1 MDVDMRS
8 DPIFVD
14 VGRARAGQLAEA
26 VTASLTDSGYAALC
40 GVECQVR
47 DDAVVLEGSV
57 PSYHLKQ
64 LAQTFA
70 QRVAGV
76 GRIVNRLAVARP
88 GEVLR
93 TAP

>member
-1 MDVDMRS
+1 MRGELVCVDAERTS
-8 DPIFVD
+8 
-14 VGRARAGQLAEA
+14 GALAEA
-26 VTASLTDSGYAALC
+26 VTASLTDSGYADLSC
-40 GVECQVR
+40 VECKVR

-70 QRVAGV
+70 RRVAGV
-76 GRIVNRLAVARP
+76 GRIVNRLAVSRP

>member
-1 MDVDMRS
+1 MRGDLTSVDGERS
-8 DPIFVD
+8 NATLV
-14 VGRARAGQLAEA
+14 AA
-26 VTASLTDSGYAALC
+26 VTASLAASGYSALGC
-40 GVECQVR
+40 VECQVR

-76 GRIVNRLAVARP
+76 GLIVNRLAVTRP
-88 GEVLR
+88 AGIMR

>member
-1 MDVDMRS
+1 MRGESVGVDS
-8 DPIFVD
+8 GPS
-14 VGRARAGQLAEA
+14 GGALAEA
-26 VTASLTDSGYAALC
+26 VTASLTDSGYVDLIC
-40 GVECQVR
+40 VECKVR
-47 DDAVVLEGSV
+47 DDEVVLEGSV

-76 GRIVNRLAVARP
+76 GRIVNRLAVSRP

-93 TAP
+93 SAR